1 MNSRF
6 PKFYIKYLLNFKASK
21 KWWLLVFLTSFLL
34 IIISTIAVLMVT
46 TVYNLDDLRKM
57 EFASGLYDR
66 NGTRFATLGDAPL
79 EYVKLKDIKSPI
91 LPKAFVAVEDRRFYE
106 HSGVDYKGLA
116 RALVKDILT
125 MSNAEGGSTIT
136 MQVARNAILD
146 NRDKTIWR
154 KLNEIA
160 IAWNLERK
168 YTKDEILEAYLN
180 YIYLGNNVRGVKMA
194 AKIYFGKDITKE
206 NLSID
211 EIALLAGLPQSPEG
225 YNPYYNKNLAL
236 KRRNIV
242 LKKMEDAGLIT
253 EKQREYYSKK
263 PLVVNRDNLKKYIK
277 KDKYAA
283 YKRYVIEEAKRL
295 YHISEQELTSGGY
308 KVYTGLDPKAQDALE
323 QAMKDPSLFK
333 NHDQLDAGA
342 TIIDPHNGQIVAMAG
357 GRNYLPGYI
366 NFATQ
371 PMQPGSAIKPLTV
384 FAPAVEK
391 KGYGPNTPVRD
402 EPYSVGGYSPD
413 NYDHQFHGYVP
424 LKTVAAQSLNVATVW
439 LLNEKV
445 GLNTAYKY
453 AQKLGLKPDKEDRS
467 LAAMALGGMNHGV
480 NTVQMAQAY
489 SSFANNGQMYEAHA
503 ITKIVSRDNEE
514 KELDRP
520 VEVKQVYSKRT
531 AQLMTKILEY
541 VVQNGTAKAAQLPDG
556 RDVAGKTGTTQ
567 HGKEAWFVGYT
578 PEYVMAVTIFNN
590 GKQAN
595 MVELSGGKYPAKF
608 FSVVMSKA
616 LADRKVSHFKFDA
629 LGGGGGSSWTPPVT
643 DHQSDQNQNQDQNT
657 DNRQQEPP
665 TQQPGNIDQPGNM
678 DQPSDTG
685 QPGGDTGQP
694 GGGTDQPGGG
704 TGQPGGDTG
713 QPGGGTTGQPGGGTG
728 QPGGGTTGQPGGDT
742 GQPGGGTGQ
751 PGGGTTGQPGG
762 DTGQPGG
769 TGSSNNASP
778 PTTP

>member
-6 PKFYIKYLLNFKASK
+6 PKFYLKYLLNFKASK

-34 IIISTIAVLMVT
+34 VIISTIAVLMVT
-46 TVYNLDDLRKM
+46 TVYDLKKM

-66 NGTRFATLGDAPL
+66 NGKRFATLGDAPL
-79 EYVKLKDIKSPI
+79 EYVKLEDIKSPM
-91 LPKAFVAVEDRRFYE
+91 LAKAFVAVEDRRFYE

-125 MSNAEGGSTIT
+125 MSHAEGGSTIT

-160 IAWNLERK
+160 IALNLESQ
-168 YTKDEILEAYLN
+168 YTKDEILEAYIN

-194 AKIYFGKDITKE
+194 AKIYFDKDITKE

-211 EIALLAGLPQSPEG
+211 QIALLAGLPQSPEG
-225 YNPYYNKNLAL
+225 YNPYYNPELAK

-242 LKKMEDAGLIT
+242 LKKMQDAGLIS
-253 EKQREYYSKK
+253 EKERELYSKK
-263 PLVVNRDNLKKYIK
+263 PLVVDRANLKKYIK

-308 KVYTGLDPKAQDALE
+308 KVYAGLDPKAQDALE

-342 TIIDPHNGQIVAMAG
+342 TIVNPHNGQIVAMAG

-371 PMQPGSAIKPLTV
+371 RMQPGSSIKPLTV
-384 FAPAVEK
+384 YAPAIEK

-424 LKTVAAQSLNVATVW
+424 LKTVAAKSLNVATVW

-445 GLNTAYKY
+445 GLKTAYEY
-453 AQKLGLKPDKEDRS
+453 AQKLGLNPDKEDRS

-489 SSFANNGQMYEAHA
+489 SAFANNGQMYEAHA
-503 ITKIVSRDNEE
+503 ITKIVSRDNDE
-514 KELDRP
+514 KDLDRP
-520 VEVKQVYSKRT
+520 VEVKQVFSKRT

-578 PEYVMAVTIFNN
+578 PEYVMAVAFFNN
-590 GKQAN
+590 GKAD

-616 LADRKVSHFKFDA
+616 LDGRKVSHFKFDA
-629 LGGGGGSSWTPPVT
+629 LGGGAATWTPPVT
-643 DHQSDQNQNQDQNT
+643 DDEPDEDQNQDQNK
-657 DNRQQEPP
+657 DDQQQKPP
-665 TQQPGNIDQPGNM
+665 KEQPGNTDQPGNM
-678 DQPSDTG
+678 DQPGDTG
-685 QPGGDTGQP
+685 QPGGDTGQ
-694 GGGTDQPGGG
+694 T
-704 TGQPGGDTG
+704 GDTG
-713 QPGGGTTGQPGGGTG
+713 QPGDTGQT
-728 QPGGGTTGQPGGDT
+728 GGDT
-742 GQPGGGTGQ
+742 GQT
-751 PGGGTTGQPGG
+751 GG
-762 DTGQPGG
+762 DTGQTGGDTGQTGGDTGQTGGDTGQTGGDTGQTGGDTGQTGGDTGQTGG